1 MNNIDFDLKDLDSFM
16 VDQWRFVRTIWNI
29 SNTLSASFYYTNE
42 FLFRRYIRYA

>member
-29 SNTLSASFYYTNE
+29 SNTLSASFYYTNNLSIE
-42 FLFRRYIRYA
+42 RYVQ